1 MNFEEFVYKDPYLEP
16 SKSLEVSISSN
27 YKDPSVWYIKKA
39 VFSGYDTKDVDSI
52 PLESELEENLAVSR
66 DLFRSSNAN
75 GEEILTLEE
84 ENLSYFKFTDSS
96 MRPDFEPEDFI
107 ILEKTD
113 KYEVD
118 SKFYLILYKNNIIV
132 RKVLPNVGVENGFIL
147 RASDPDYPELD
158 LRDFEFQFLG
168 KVIKTIKNGA

>member
-1 MNFEEFVYKDPYLEP
+1 SSVGHSNQIHEDNYYVVKALQFFWLKNIWSGRASKTYLEGSIFMNFEEFVYKDRYVEA

-39 VFSGYDTKDVDSI
+39 VFSSYDTKDVDSI

-84 ENLSYFKFTDSS
+84 ENLRYFKFTDSS

-113 KYEVD
+113 NYEVD
-118 SKFYLILYKNNIIV
+118 SKFYLILYKNN
-132 RKVLPNVGVENGFIL
+132 
-147 RASDPDYPELD
+147 
-158 LRDFEFQFLG
+158 
-168 KVIKTIKNGA
+168 